1 MIRVRCLWVMYFGFV
16 LLFAAIG
23 CKKGEPPPSANG
35 PEKSPPVPA
44 AAKLLPTEGS
54 RVSGT
59 VTFIARNGAVEVR
72 ADLEGLEPGLHGFHI
87 HEKGDCSASHAT
99 SAGGHFNPDG
109 TPHGPPAEPAER
121 RHVGELGNVEAGAE
135 GKAHLEMVD
144 RNIVLEGEHAIVG
157 KAVIVHAD
165 PDDLT
170 TQPTGNAG
178 ARLACGVIEA
188 RE

>member
-1 MIRVRCLWVMYFGFV
+1 MIRVRCLWVICFGFV

-23 CKKGEPPPSANG
+23 CKREESPPSANG
-35 PEKSPPVPA
+35 PEKSPPVRA
-44 AAKLLPTEGS
+44 VAKLLPTEGS

-59 VTFIARNGAVEVR
+59 VTFIARNGTVEVR

-87 HEKGDCSASHAT
+87 HEKGDCSAPDAT
-99 SAGGHFNPDG
+99 SAGGHFNPDK
-109 TPHGPPAEPAER
+109 TPHGSPTEPAER
-121 RHVGELGNVEAGAE
+121 RHVGDLGNVEADSE
-135 GKAHLEMVD
+135 GKAHLEMID
-144 RNIVLEGEHAIVG
+144 RIIVLEGEHAIVG